1 MEVDPV
7 IALILALSFGSLFFI
22 SDYFEQKLPLLHIS
36 FIAGI
41 SLGYFFLVVLPEI
54 QARLPEFP
62 LHLTILEYL
71 FVLIGFSFIHLSE
84 KFILQRVEAK
94 SQKRLREL
102 LFKEKNLEAVE
113 RNMENLVSEEI
124 THEDMDKIALKD
136 MARIMSSLHEQSVY
150 LEDKIES
157 TKQKIH
163 DHINKDLEELRFFT
177 NYSYHLLIGLIL
189 FNLLIIDF
197 ISGILFFVF
206 AFFRAIISNRLH
218 SQYKMFTDL
227 DIQVD
232 YKHPKKLKLLLATSS
247 LTGVIIGLLF
257 FEFFSLNLEM
267 VYILYSFISGVILY
281 TIVREII
288 PEKEKGKP
296 IYFIIGLT
304 SFTILIVFLNFF
316 TVIL

>member
-1 MEVDPV
+1 MEVQTL
-7 IALILALSFGSLFFI
+7 IALMLALIFGSLFFV
-22 SDYFEQKLPLLHIS
+22 SDYFEQKFPLLHIS

-62 LHLTILEYL
+62 LHLTILEYI
-71 FVLIGFSFIHLSE
+71 FVLIGFSFIHTSE

-94 SQKRLREL
+94 SQKELREL
-102 LFKEKNLEAVE
+102 IFKEKNLEAVE

-124 THEDMDKIALKD
+124 THEDMDILALKD
-136 MARIMSSLHEQSVY
+136 MARIMRSLHEQSVY
-150 LEDKIES
+150 LENQIES
-157 TKQKIH
+157 KKQKVH

-189 FNLLIIDF
+189 FNLLMIDF

-206 AFFRAIISNRLH
+206 AFFRAIVSNRLH

-232 YKHPKKLKLLLATSS
+232 YQHPKKLKFILGTSA
-247 LTGVIIGLLF
+247 LTGVVIGLLF

-281 TIVREII
+281 TIVREVI

-296 IYFIIGLT
+296 VYFIIGLT
-304 SFTILIVFLNFF
+304 IFIILIILLNTF
-316 TVIL
+316 TAFV